1 MEIRKTIPIYALI
14 VLIVSFN
21 AFAYHPGLA
30 ERLEHDGAGLLQ
42 GTAAPCVSANFNFT
56 IGDLW
61 YPAVYTVG
69 ITLETGYYP
78 GSSGNLQIYQGG
90 AWAGG
95 FVVEADAGEPWT
107 AIGTFD
113 QLDFLMY
120 DSVCSGF
127 NVAQPAH
134 NYIEV
139 SSTFDT
145 YYSPTDLGVEH
156 TLTYKMWGDPQVDDF
171 VIIQADLK
179 FNKAVRHFWWGW
191 LNDCDIGNNSLPDYY
206 YDDLTGYDTQSGVAY
221 MYDDD
226 GDPVAES
233 DPTSKL
239 LSPTHVGQV
248 LLAAPPPGGAITEAI
263 TTNVA
268 WETFSWWDWNNDVTS
283 GASAYERMATGQIK
297 ESPPETPFDYRI
309 MTAIGPYEADA
320 GDEATFVFAIV
331 FGDGLDQ
338 SYWTRRAQAGAEVSP
353 MGNLLDHAET
363 AKMFYANGLEIDDP
377 APAAPD
383 LDEPLLE
390 GREVELSWQSVSEE
404 DDDFAGYRVYRSLVS
419 NVGPWD
425 LIGHYPGRPFV
436 NTHLDTLR
444 IGFPTFYLAT
454 AYDIAGNESTTGS
467 MFTKTVDGVYATTK
481 PTDYTGDCE
490 DYCAAEC
497 QGCPECYER
506 CMESCMAERLA
517 NPLDNILVAPN
528 PYRGS
533 AAWERQ
539 DYESR
544 ISFYNLPKRCTIY
557 IHSMTG
563 ELINTVPH
571 NMSGDPDP
579 DPPGTETGGESWDML
594 TYNNQ
599 SIASGIYIYRVVSPE
614 YGEKIGKFAVI
625 KGE

>member
-1 MEIRKTIPIYALI
+1 MEIRKTIPICALI
-14 VLIVSFN
+14 VLLVSFN
-21 AFAYHPGLA
+21 AFGYHEGLV
-30 ERLEHDGAGLLQ
+30 ERFGREGTGLLQ
-42 GTAAPCVSANFNFT
+42 AAAAPCISANFSYT

-61 YPAVYTVG
+61 YPGVYTVG
-69 ITLETGYYP
+69 ICLDTGYYP
-78 GSSGNLQIYQGG
+78 GSSENLQIFQGG
-90 AWAGG
+90 PWCGG
-95 FVVEADAGEPWT
+95 FVVDADAGVPWT

-139 SSTFDT
+139 ASTFDT

-156 TLTYKMWGDPQVDDF
+156 TLTYKMWGDPKVDDF

-179 FNKAVRHFWWGW
+179 FNKAVRNFWWGW
-191 LNDCDIGNNSLPDYY
+191 MNDCDIGNNSLPDYY
-206 YDDLTGYDTQSGVAY
+206 YDDLTGFDRQSGLAY

-226 GDPVAES
+226 GDPVDES

-248 LLAAPPPGGAITEAI
+248 LLAAPPPGGQITEEM

-283 GASAYERMATGQIK
+283 GASAYERMSSGQIK
-297 ESPPETPFDYRI
+297 ETPPDTPFDYRI
-309 MTAIGPYEADA
+309 MTAIGPYEAAA
-320 GDEATFVFAIV
+320 GDHASFVFAIV
-331 FGDGLDQ
+331 FGDGFDHT
-338 SYWTRRAQAGAEVSP
+338 YWTRRAQAGAEVSP
-353 MGNLLDHAET
+353 MGTLIDHVEM
-363 AKMFYANGLEIDDP
+363 AKTFYANGLQLDDP

-383 LDEPLLE
+383 LAEPILD
-390 GREVELSWQSVSEE
+390 GRQVQLSWQSPSEE
-404 DDDFAGYRVYRSLVS
+404 DDDFAGYRLYRSLVS

-425 LIGHYPGRPFV
+425 LIGDHTGRPFV
-436 NTHLDTLR
+436 NSQVDTLR

-467 MFTKTVDGVYATTK
+467 MFTKTVEGVYATTR
-481 PTDYTGDCE
+481 PTDYSGDCE
-490 DYCAAEC
+490 DYCASEC
-497 QGCPECYER
+497 QGCQDCYER
-506 CMESCMAERLA
+506 CVKSCMADRLD
-517 NPLDNILVAPN
+517 NPLDRILVAPN

-533 AAWERQ
+533 AQWERL
-539 DYESR
+539 DYENR

-563 ELINTVPH
+563 ELVNTVPH

-594 TYNNQ
+594 TFNNQ